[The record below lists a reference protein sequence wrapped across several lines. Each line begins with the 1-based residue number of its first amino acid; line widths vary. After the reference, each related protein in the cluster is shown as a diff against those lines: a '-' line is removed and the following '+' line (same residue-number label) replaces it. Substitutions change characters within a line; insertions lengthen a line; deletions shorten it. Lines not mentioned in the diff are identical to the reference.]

1 MLGKLIMLWRLLT
14 MVRNPAEYM
23 RDRRKRA
30 GKPQMHLKLWNG
42 LTIILRSGTSDR
54 CVFNDLWLERA
65 YALPGLQYDTYR
77 SIIDIGAHIGLY
89 ALFAA
94 DASPRAQIYAFEPE
108 PENFALLQKNIDN
121 NHLSDRVHA
130 FAKGIGAKEG
140 TLQLNVMPGR
150 GECNS
155 SYRQMEESFSL
166 QVPVTTLETVFRE
179 QNIEHCDLLKVN
191 CEGEEYNIFLSM
203 PDSLFDRIGAIILNY
218 HLFSPDPAK
227 HPRILRQRL
236 EERGFTVSKHLR
248 NFFLATRP

>member
-1 MLGKLIMLWRLLT
+1 MSKTLLMAKRLFTL
-14 MVRNPAEYM
+14 VQNPSEYL
-23 RDRRKRA
+23 RDRQGWLKT
-30 GKPQMHLKLWNG
+30 PTMHLKLRNG

-65 YALPGLQYDTYR
+65 YDLPGLQYEKYR

-94 DASPRAQIYAFEPE
+94 DASPKAQIYAFEPE
-108 PENFALLQKNIDN
+108 SENFALLQKNIDN
-121 NHLSDRVHA
+121 NHLSDRIHA

-166 QVPVTTLETVFRE
+166 QVPVTTLENIFRSE
-179 QNIEHCDLLKVN
+179 NIDYCDLLKVN

-203 PDSLFDRIGAIILNY
+203 PDSLFDSIGAIILNY

-227 HPRILRQRL
+227 HPRVLKQRL
-236 EERGFTVSKHLR
+236 EERGFTVSRHLR
-248 NFFLATRP
+248 NFFLAQHS